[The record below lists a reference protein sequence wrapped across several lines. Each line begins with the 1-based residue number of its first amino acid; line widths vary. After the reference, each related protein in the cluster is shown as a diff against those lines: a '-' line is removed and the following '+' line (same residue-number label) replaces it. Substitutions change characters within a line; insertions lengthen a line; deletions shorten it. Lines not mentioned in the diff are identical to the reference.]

1 MNIVRKETESEIFSG
16 MREEWFGASQG
27 CGAGITNLGTFQLY
41 QRNKDVNYDCS
52 LTTQKRVV
60 QNLPAGF
67 ATVVDTGIR
76 CTSLVS
82 YVLNLH
88 MNEMIA
94 EDFVANAWS
103 DHLNRISTTQCGG
116 GGVDALSGM
125 GNDSKEAENFSL
137 TLEDMAGIFIL
148 HVILTFL
155 AIFFALGA
163 LRKQPPRANA
173 ALGDTCD

>member
-1 MNIVRKETESEIFSG
+1 MTIVRKETESGIFTG
-16 MREEWFGASQG
+16 MREKWYGASQG
-27 CGAGITNLGTFQLY
+27 CGVGITNLGTFQLY

-94 EDFVANAWS
+94 EDFVAKAWS
-103 DHLNRISTTQCGG
+103 EHLNRISTTQCGG
-116 GGVDALSGM
+116 GGVDALSGVD
-125 GNDSKEAENFSL
+125 NDIKDDGKVSL
-137 TLEDMAGIFIL
+137 SLEDMAGIFIL
-148 HVILTFL
+148 HMILTFL
-155 AIFFALGA
+155 AIIFALGE
-163 LRKQPPRANA
+163 LRKRSRLANA
-173 ALGDTCD
+173 VLGDTCE